1 MRADQFQLLF
11 LVAGIGRKFDIDDRT
26 DRGSA
31 PLRLRQKIM
40 SGRQSPD
47 AAIEPFGELIQTSR
61 PTPRQRDNRKDVGEC
76 VLDPVVE
83 FAGQRVS
90 NGVLLFEPDDRPAVF
105 QSLLCQKAGYQH

>member
-1 MRADQFQLLF
+1 MRANQFQLLL

-40 SGRQSPD
+40 GGRQGPD
-47 AAIEPFGELIQTSR
+47 PAIEPFGELIETSR
-61 PTPRQRDNRKDVGEC
+61 TTPRQRDDRKDIGEC